1 MHRFI
6 PILGKAFIILMLIGT
21 ASMAATSTEKKTP
34 LQSST
39 SSSSSTSVADP
50 QSSMRDITIE
60 GLRAQNELLKSFDQ
74 RLIATVYWAFG
85 FLGTIAVALFVFGWW
100 TNARINER
108 EFRAL
113 SSEIRNQYL
122 EETATLRK
130 EIASTLSDQ
139 IDTRVKNILET
150 EVTPS
155 IRKLDAAFGHAS
167 DEIADIAFERAIE
180 RAKSAIAEGVFS
192 NGVSY
197 YSEAARYA
205 MRKSD
210 IFNLQTGLAGILAA
224 FRASKEAGKRIDIG
238 RLNRIELAKVLDKA
252 PKEVTD
258 LVDAI
263 RAALKDAAAS

>member
-6 PILGKAFIILMLIGT
+6 AVLGKALLIFVLIGT
-21 ASMAATSTEKKTP
+21 ASMAATLTEKKTS
-34 LQSST
+34 LQSPASGSSNT
-39 SSSSSTSVADP
+39 SAADP
-50 QSSMRDITIE
+50 QLSMRDITIE

-74 RLIATVYWAFG
+74 RLLATVYWAFG
-85 FLGTIAVALFVFGWW
+85 FLGTVAVALFVFGWW

-113 SSEIRNQYL
+113 SSEIRNHYL
-122 EETATLRK
+122 EEIATLRK

-139 IDTRVKNILET
+139 IDTRVKGILEV

-155 IRKLDAAFGHAS
+155 IRKLDAAFGHAL
-167 DEIADIAFERAIE
+167 DEIADIAFEKSIE
-180 RAKSAIAEGVFS
+180 KAKSSLAEGVFS

-197 YSEAARYA
+197 YTEAARYA

-210 IFNLQTGLAGILAA
+210 IFSLQTGLKGILAA
-224 FRASKEAGKRIDIG
+224 FRASKEAGKRVDVG
-238 RLNRIELAKVLDKA
+238 QLNRIELATLLDKA

-263 RAALKDAAAS
+263 RAALKEAAVS